1 MVHSISTMLVLYAE
15 DDIEDYSLFLEVLEF
30 IQPGAECMNVIN
42 GVEVLKFLDDCVIL
56 PDYIFLD
63 INMPAMDGK
72 ACLKAIKRDPRYKNI
87 PVVIYTTSRN
97 PLDQEF
103 STELGVLAYLP
114 KPNTIDE
121 AKAALQ
127 KIFVP

>member
-1 MVHSISTMLVLYAE
+1 MLVLYAE

-30 IQPGAECMNVIN
+30 IQPRVECVNVIN
-42 GVEVLKFLDDCVIL
+42 GVEVLKFLDDCVLL

-72 ACLKAIKRDPRYKNI
+72 ICLKAIKRDARFKNI

-97 PLDQEF
+97 RLDQEF
-103 STELGVLAYLP
+103 CIELGVLAYVP
-114 KPNTIDE
+114 KPNTISE

-127 KIFVP
+127 KIFIP